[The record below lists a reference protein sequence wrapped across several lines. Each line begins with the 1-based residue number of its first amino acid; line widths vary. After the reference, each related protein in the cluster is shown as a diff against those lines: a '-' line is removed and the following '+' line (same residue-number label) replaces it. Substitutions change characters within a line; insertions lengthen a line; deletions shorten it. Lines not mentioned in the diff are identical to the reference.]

1 MFQTKGTEG
10 MKAPRQKL
18 KGSVAGVA
26 ATKWAR
32 GRSEDKGNEGAEG
45 LSLEDLISLCNECI
59 YSELDGEWLEE
70 KRLFLLLSIEYENVY
85 PIIRIFYFMDRVA
98 LV

>member
-10 MKAPRQKL
+10 MKALRQKP

-32 GRSEDKGNEGAEG
+32 GRSEDKGNKGAEG
-45 LSLEDLISLCNECI
+45 LRMEDLISLYHECI
-59 YSELDGEWLEE
+59 YSELDGKWLEE
-70 KRLFLLLSIEYENVY
+70 KQLFLLPSIEYKNVY
-85 PIIRIFYFMDRVA
+85 PIIRILFHG
-98 LV
+98 